1 MAPSNRRPR
10 DRAGPAPA
18 GLPGAVV
25 LASGSPRR
33 REILETLRIPLSV
46 RPVSVDEGLSPGEA
60 PEPYLERVV
69 AAKLAAAAAV
79 CAPAEARLV
88 ADTIVTLGGSVL
100 GKPGDDDE
108 ARATLARLSGRTHEV
123 LTRFAIRRGELE
135 HAQTVVTRV
144 RFIPLSLGDIER
156 YVATGEG
163 RDKAGAYAVQG
174 VGAFLVASI
183 EGSYTNVVGLP
194 ACEVVQALVRLG
206 VIGAFPL
213 ADGSAGVA

>member
-1 MAPSNRRPR
+1 LYDAV
-10 DRAGPAPA
+10 
-18 GLPGAVV
+18 PGAIV

-46 RPVSVDEGLSPGEA
+46 RPVTVDESMLPGEA
-60 PEPYLERVV
+60 PGPYLERVV
-69 AAKLAAAAAV
+69 AAKLASASAV

-88 ADTIVTLGGSVL
+88 ADTIVTLGASVL
-100 GKPGDDDE
+100 GKPVDDAE
-108 ARATLARLSGRTHEV
+108 ARATLSRLSGRTHEV
-123 LTRFAIRRGELE
+123 RTRFALQMDDRV
-135 HAQTVVTRV
+135 HAETVTTHV
-144 RFIPLSLGDIER
+144 RFIPLSTRQIDR

-174 VGAFLVASI
+174 IGAFLVAGI

-206 VIGAFPL
+206 VISSFPL
-213 ADGSAGVA
+213 AERRAGVA